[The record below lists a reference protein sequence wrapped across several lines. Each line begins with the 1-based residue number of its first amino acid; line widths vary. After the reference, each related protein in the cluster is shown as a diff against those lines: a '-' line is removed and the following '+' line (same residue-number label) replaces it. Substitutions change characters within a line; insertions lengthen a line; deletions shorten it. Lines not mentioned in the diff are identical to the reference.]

1 MRHTRTHTST
11 MVRAIPRGTMN
22 TAKNRRV
29 HLAQLEQV
37 GRHRSYATLVTYI
50 EERDLFEDNA
60 WNGRPTH
67 CPAPLSAQLA
77 AVARGASVT
86 RSPPAIMPDRHL
98 RAGTGC
104 GVAPRHI
111 SLFLFLGTESI
122 AAAVSGLTLSD
133 HTSAFTT
140 TPLN

>member
-29 HLAQLEQV
+29 HLAHLEQV

-60 WNGRPTH
+60 WNGVLHPLPCPTIRP
-67 CPAPLSAQLA
+67 AGR
-77 AVARGASVT
+77 RGAWCV
-86 RSPPAIMPDRHL
+86 RNA
-98 RAGTGC
+98 
-104 GVAPRHI
+104 
-111 SLFLFLGTESI
+111 
-122 AAAVSGLTLSD
+122 
-133 HTSAFTT
+133 
-140 TPLN
+140 